1 MKVKLG
7 MLGDPN
13 QEKAAQT
20 KDFFANLNQQN

>member
-20 KDFFANLNQQN
+20 KDFFANLDQ